1 MDAPKRNFG
10 EMNPEPQITLD
21 DIAALNALANGII
34 PLDKTD
40 GGAAM
45 VFAGLGAA
53 DKYRKGINAEIYE
66 AGLQTATALAKGKFG
81 RAVGEL
87 SAAQIHELLRLLQEQ
102 ALPFFKQL
110 RMDVNAAY
118 LSDPGVWQRIGFPG
132 PSTEKGG
139 YPDFDQPQAL
149 PAYASQTL
157 LHLQQSLGGASAMTI
172 MNPPN
177 VLPTVHSFLAKPAK
191 MLIGNQWL
199 EAASG
204 EWIDSPDPAT
214 GKTIGKFPAGGKV
227 DVDRA
232 VNAARRAFNGS
243 WRKLTPYERGRL
255 LQEVASLI
263 EKHDDELAQL
273 ITLENGKP
281 LWEAKKEVGTAVSW
295 TEYYAGW
302 TTKLLGD
309 TIPVSLPGQFLNYT
323 IREPLGVVAGIT
335 PPNYPL
341 TMPLYKAAPALATGN
356 TVILKPSEDTSLV
369 ALRLAELFLEAGFPE
384 GVFNVVTGYGE
395 AAGAALAE
403 HDDVDK
409 ITFTGSTEV
418 GRYLLK
424 AAAGNLKKV
433 SLELGGKSP
442 NIVFADADLEAA
454 LKGVFMGIFFCQGEI
469 CSAGSR
475 LFVEETIYD
484 KFVAQLA
491 DMAKAVRLGHGLDP
505 ETKMGP
511 LVSRNQQQ
519 RVLDYIR
526 IGKEAKASVA
536 AGGKSPDGSLAGGYF
551 VEPTVFAGVTNDMRV
566 AREEIFGPVVCA
578 LPFKDL
584 PDAILKGN
592 DTPFGLAAG
601 VWTRDLKKAH
611 QAAAALEAGT
621 VWVNCYNAFD
631 NASPWGGFKQSGW
644 GREKG
649 PYGLDLF
656 TQIKSVVINYT

>member
-1 MDAPKRNFG
+1 VAPQRRRFR
-10 EMNPEPQITLD
+10 ETMTEPRITLD
-21 DIAALNALANGII
+21 DIAAFNALARGII
-34 PLDKTD
+34 PADETD

-53 DKYRKGINAEIYE
+53 DKFRKGINAELYA
-66 AGLQTATALAKGKFG
+66 AGLQTAFRLAREKYG
-81 RAVGEL
+81 RVVGEL
-87 SAAQIHELLRLLQEQ
+87 NEEEIYELLGLLQEQ
-102 ALPFFKQL
+102 ALAFFKQL
-110 RMDVNAAY
+110 RLDVNAAY

-132 PSTEKGG
+132 PSTESGG
-139 YPDFDQPQAL
+139 YPDFDQPQQQRVTVMNTPNIL
-149 PAYASQTL
+149 PAVQ
-157 LHLQQSLGGASAMTI
+157 
-172 MNPPN
+172 
-177 VLPTVHSFLAKPAK
+177 SFLVKPAK

-204 EWIDSPDPAT
+204 EWIESPDPAT
-214 GKTIGKFPAGGKV
+214 GKVLGKFPAGGKV

-243 WRKLTPYERGRL
+243 WRKISPYERGRL
-255 LQEVASLI
+255 LQKAASLI
-263 EKHDDELAQL
+263 EKHGDELAQL

-323 IREPLGVVAGIT
+323 TREPLGVVAGIT

-409 ITFTGSTEV
+409 ITFTGSTDV
-418 GRYLLK
+418 GRYLLR

-442 NIVFADADLEAA
+442 NIVFGDADLEAA

-475 LFVEETIYD
+475 LFVEESIYD

-511 LVSRNQQQ
+511 LVSRAQQE
-519 RVLDYIR
+519 RVLEYVG
-526 IGKEAKASVA
+526 IGKAEKAQAV
-536 AGGKSPDGSLAGGYF
+536 AGGKSPNGALAGGYF
-551 VEPTVFAGVTNDMRV
+551 VEPTVFAGVTNNMRI

-584 PDAILKGN
+584 PDAIQKGN

-611 QAAAALEAGT
+611 QAAAALDAGT

-656 TQIKSVVINYT
+656 TQIKSVVINFT